1 MVPAFLGSC
10 NLPKKTSPRCEF
22 IWSTY
27 FMITHVNIKVGK
39 LWKTWNSH
47 SQCKKSPVARDLPIA
62 IAKPVGASFWLDF
75 NFVEGTTKLT
85 TRIMVVSHFWQ
96 LQCTRNLHRRWQP
109 STTQWP
115 ARPHGTAPTF
125 CRQASP
131 THQGCT
137 VSVLMPKVVS
147 DQMKYARLGLSFFC
161 LSSPDYHSLFLSVAH
176 LGW

>member
-62 IAKPVGASFWLDF
+62 IAKPVL
-75 NFVEGTTKLT
+75 
-85 TRIMVVSHFWQ
+85 HFGWTST
-96 LQCTRNLHRRWQP
+96 LWKEQP
-109 STTQWP
+109 SLQQGLWLFLTFGSSNAQEICTAAGSHP
-115 ARPHGTAPTF
+115 RPSG
-125 CRQASP
+125 
-131 THQGCT
+131 
-137 VSVLMPKVVS
+137 
-147 DQMKYARLGLSFFC
+147 RLGRMAQ
-161 LSSPDYHSLFLSVAH
+161 PPHSVAKLH
-176 LGW
+176 QHTKGALCLY